1 MNITMH
7 IKDISSSIHQDSL
20 LKKLISNF
28 SQFSKLG
35 NLNIVVI
42 AQPFSICIHVN
53 IQNLKRKR
61 GMKLNHTQAIKRRF
75 REIVDY
81 VSTGTRNSIF

>member
-1 MNITMH
+1 MH

-42 AQPFSICIHVN
+42 AQPS
-53 IQNLKRKR
+53 
-61 GMKLNHTQAIKRRF
+61 
-75 REIVDY
+75 
-81 VSTGTRNSIF
+81 

>member
-1 MNITMH
+1 MH

-28 SQFSKLG
+28 HNFR
-35 NLNIVVI
+35 N
-42 AQPFSICIHVN
+42 IHVN

-61 GMKLNHTQAIKRRF
+61 GIKHNHTPAIKRRF

-81 VSTGTRNSIF
+81 ISTGTRKSIF

>member
-1 MNITMH
+1 MH

-42 AQPFSICIHVN
+42 AH
-53 IQNLKRKR
+53 LDMYTRKYS
-61 GMKLNHTQAIKRRF
+61 KFEKKTWNET
-75 REIVDY
+75 
-81 VSTGTRNSIF
+81 